1 MSAPTTTI
9 NQTAEEVAR
18 AAQAAA
24 EKAAEAAKAAAEAAQ
39 AAVASVSPAP
49 PAPPAP
55 VDEKPLIDITNL
67 DYETVVHV
75 AEQYGV
81 PTVKA
86 LLIFLAAIIIS
97 SWASRTIRKAL
108 LRTKFDVTLSKFLAN
123 AARWAILIFAF
134 LAILSIFG
142 IQTASFAVVIG
153 AMGLALGL
161 AFQGTLSNFAS
172 GIMLL
177 VFRPFK
183 VGDVVNAAG
192 VFGKV
197 DEIELFFTTIDT
209 LDNRRLIV
217 PNTKLFGDTIENITY
232 HTRRRADINVGVAYG
247 ANIDET
253 RRALERAVQ
262 RVEKRLKDADHMVWL
277 DGFGDSAINW
287 QVRVWVPTA
296 EWGLARQ
303 EIIQRIKESLDEA
316 KINIPFPQRDVYLF
330 RPGKGG

>member
-1 MSAPTTTI
+1 MIATAPTAQNPDQI
-9 NQTAEEVAR
+9 AQ

-24 EKAAEAAKAAAEAAQ
+24 EKAA
-39 AAVASVSPAP
+39 VASLSPPPP
-49 PAPPAP
+49 PAP
-55 VDEKPLIDITNL
+55 ENKPLIDISNL
-67 DYETVVHV
+67 DYNTIVHA
-75 AEQYGV
+75 AEQYGI

-108 LRTKFDVTLSKFLAN
+108 LRTKFDITLSKFLAN
-123 AARWAILIFAF
+123 AARWGILIFAL
-134 LAILSIFG
+134 LAILSVFG

-153 AMGLALGL
+153 AMGLAIGL

-217 PNTKLFGDTIENITY
+217 PNTKLFGDTIENFTY
-232 HTRRRADINVGVAYG
+232 HTKRRADINVGVAYG
-247 ANIDET
+247 ADIDET

-262 RVEKRLKDADHMVWL
+262 RVEKRLKDDDHMVWL
-277 DGFGDSAINW
+277 DSFGDSAINW

-296 EWGLARQ
+296 DWAPARQ
-303 EIIQRIKESLDEA
+303 EVIQRIKESLDDA
-316 KINIPFPQRDVYLF
+316 KITIPFPQRDVYLF

>member
-1 MSAPTTTI
+1 MIATAPTAQNPDQI
-9 NQTAEEVAR
+9 AQ

-24 EKAAEAAKAAAEAAQ
+24 EKAAEAAQAAADAAK
-39 AAVASVSPAP
+39 AAVASLSPPPP
-49 PAPPAP
+49 PAP
-55 VDEKPLIDITNL
+55 ENKPLIDITNL
-67 DYETVVHV
+67 DYETIVHV

-108 LRTKFDVTLSKFLAN
+108 LRTKFDITLSKFLAN
-123 AARWAILIFAF
+123 AARWGILIFAL
-134 LAILSIFG
+134 LAILSVFG

-153 AMGLALGL
+153 AMGLAIGL

-177 VFRPFK
+177 IFRPFK

-217 PNTKLFGDTIENITY
+217 PNTKLFGDTIENFTY
-232 HTRRRADINVGVAYG
+232 HTKRRADINVGVAYG
-247 ANIDET
+247 ADIDET

-262 RVEKRLKDADHMVWL
+262 RVEKRLKDDDHMVWL
-277 DGFGDSAINW
+277 DSFGDSAINW

-296 EWGLARQ
+296 DWAPARQ
-303 EIIQRIKESLDEA
+303 EVIQRIKESLDEA

>member
-1 MSAPTTTI
+1 MIA
-9 NQTAEEVAR
+9 TATPAQNPDQLAQ

-24 EKAAEAAKAAAEAAQ
+24 EKAAEAAQAAADAAK
-39 AAVASVSPAP
+39 AAVASLSP
-49 PAPPAP
+49 PPAP
-55 VDEKPLIDITNL
+55 VPEDKPLIDITNL

-108 LRTKFDVTLSKFLAN
+108 LRTKFDITLSKFLAN
-123 AARWAILIFAF
+123 AARWGILIFAL
-134 LAILSIFG
+134 LAILSVFG

-153 AMGLALGL
+153 AMGLAIGL

-177 VFRPFK
+177 IFRPFK

-217 PNTKLFGDTIENITY
+217 PNTKLFGDTIENFTY
-232 HTRRRADINVGVAYG
+232 HTKRRADINVGVAYG
-247 ANIDET
+247 AKIDET
-253 RRALERAVQ
+253 RAALLRAVD
-262 RVEKRLKDADHMVWL
+262 RVERRLKTEEHAVVL

-296 EWGLARQ
+296 AWGLARQ

-316 KINIPFPQRDVYLF
+316 KISIPFPQRDVHLF

>member
-1 MSAPTTTI
+1 MIATAPTAQ
-9 NQTAEEVAR
+9 NPDQLAQ

-24 EKAAEAAKAAAEAAQ
+24 EKAAEAAQAAADAAK
-39 AAVASVSPAP
+39 AAVASISPPP
-49 PAPPAP
+49 PAPP
-55 VDEKPLIDITNL
+55 VDEGPLIDLKNL
-67 DYETVVHV
+67 DYETIVHV

-97 SWASRTIRKAL
+97 TWVSRTIRRAL
-108 LRTKFDVTLSKFLAN
+108 LRTKFDITLSKFLAN
-123 AARWAILIFAF
+123 AARWGIIIFAL
-134 LAILSIFG
+134 LAILSVFG

-153 AMGLALGL
+153 AMGLAIGL

-177 VFRPFK
+177 IFRPFK

-217 PNTKLFGDTIENITY
+217 PNTKLFGDTIENFTY
-232 HTRRRADINVGVAYG
+232 HTKRRADINVGVAYG

-262 RVEKRLKDADHMVWL
+262 RVEKRLKTDDHMVWL
-277 DGFGDSAINW
+277 DGFGDSAVNW

-303 EIIQRIKESLDEA
+303 EVIQRIKESLDEA
-316 KINIPFPQRDVYLF
+316 KITIPFPQRDVHLF

>member
-1 MSAPTTTI
+1 MIATAPTAQ
-9 NQTAEEVAR
+9 NPDQLAQ

-24 EKAAEAAKAAAEAAQ
+24 EKAAEAAQAAADAAK
-39 AAVASVSPAP
+39 AAVASLSP
-49 PAPPAP
+49 PPAP
-55 VDEKPLIDITNL
+55 VPEDKPLIDITNL

-97 SWASRTIRKAL
+97 SWASRTIRRAL
-108 LRTKFDVTLSKFLAN
+108 LRTKFDITLSKFLAN
-123 AARWAILIFAF
+123 AARWGIIIFAL
-134 LAILSIFG
+134 LAILSVFG

-153 AMGLALGL
+153 AMGLAIGL

-177 VFRPFK
+177 IFRPFK

-217 PNTKLFGDTIENITY
+217 PNTKLFGDTIENFTY
-232 HTRRRADINVGVAYG
+232 HTKRRADINVGVAYG

-262 RVEKRLKDADHMVWL
+262 RVEKRLKTDDHMVWL
-277 DGFGDSAINW
+277 DGFGDSAVNW

-303 EIIQRIKESLDEA
+303 EVIQRIKESLDEA
-316 KINIPFPQRDVYLF
+316 KITIPFPQRDVYLF